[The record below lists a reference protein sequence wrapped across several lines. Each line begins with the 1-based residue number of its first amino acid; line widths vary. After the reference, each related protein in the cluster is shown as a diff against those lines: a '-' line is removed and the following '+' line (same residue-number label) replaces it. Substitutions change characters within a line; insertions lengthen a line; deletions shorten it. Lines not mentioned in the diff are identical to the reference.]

1 MKYLLDTC
9 TVSDFVKGQAG
20 VLARIKATP
29 PSLISV
35 SVITRMEI
43 ESGLQLNPDR
53 ARKLAPILN
62 DFLAAVTTLAFSEA
76 DAMAA
81 AAGLWLVI
89 SSALSDLPQ
98 QHRIGLA
105 HHLDEVLADRGKIK
119 PALDKVIG
127 EY

>member
-76 DAMAA
+76 DNENEQKERADDFDLHA
-81 AAGLWLVI
+81 
-89 SSALSDLPQ
+89 SDFDL
-98 QHRIGLA
+98 H
-105 HHLDEVLADRGKIK
+105 AD
-119 PALDKVIG
+119 A
-127 EY
+127 